1 MNHPMTQCPE
11 RAISEAEARE
21 ILEVGEYCVVAT
33 VDADGAPYCTPLS
46 YVMDGDDLYIHTG
59 SVKGE
64 KIRCWERGAHV
75 CLTVAVD
82 MEPCYEETFF
92 TTRYASVI
100 ARGRIERVADT
111 AKVRWVLAK
120 LCMKYCP
127 EFKAE
132 IGGGIAREID
142 VTTAWVV
149 HLDEISGKAG
159 RRKPNGRGRVRT
171 A

>member
-1 MNHPMTQCPE
+1 MMQCPE
-11 RAISEAEARE
+11 REISEEQARE
-21 ILEVGEYCVVAT
+21 ILEAGEYCVLAT
-33 VDADGAPYCTPLS
+33 VDEDGAPYCVPLS
-46 YVMDGDDLYIHTG
+46 YVVDGDDLYIHTG
-59 SVKGE
+59 RTRGE
-64 KIRCWERGAHV
+64 KMRNWERDARV

-100 ARGRIERVADT
+100 ARGSIERVGDS

-142 VTTAWVV
+142 ITSAWVV
-149 HLDEISGKAG
+149 HLDELSGKAG
-159 RRKPNGRGRVRT
+159 RHKPNGKGRVRRG
-171 A
+171 